1 MPSLWPVLWIHKS
14 CVNICKA
21 LNTVP
26 GTIFRHNIKMLL
38 ISSLII
44 WGYFFLFEQTFPF
57 FPCLCLSRSTGA
69 LVPAQGSNSG
79 PLHWECRALATGPP
93 GKSPSFIISIEVWL
107 RPNSR
112 LLARRAPPHH
122 PFSWLPKS
130 TEWLQIAKTTPT
142 STMTELP
149 KTTDLLYN
157 DISIFTILC
166 CHSLGN
172 NS

>member
-1 MPSLWPVLWIHKS
+1 MPSLWPVLWIYKS

-69 LVPAQGSNSG
+69 LVP
-79 PLHWECRALATGPP
+79 CP
-93 GKSPSFIISIEVWL
+93 GIKL
-107 RPNSR
+107 RP
-112 LLARRAPPHH
+112 PPLGVQSLSHWTTREV
-122 PFSWLPKS
+122 PFF
-130 TEWLQIAKTTPT
+130 
-142 STMTELP
+142 
-149 KTTDLLYN
+149 YYFN
-157 DISIFTILC
+157 
-166 CHSLGN
+166 
-172 NS
+172 